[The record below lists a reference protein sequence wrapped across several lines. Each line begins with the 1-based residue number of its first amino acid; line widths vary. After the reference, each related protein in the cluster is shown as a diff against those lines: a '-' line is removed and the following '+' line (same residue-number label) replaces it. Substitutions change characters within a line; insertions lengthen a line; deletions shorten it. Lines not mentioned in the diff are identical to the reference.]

1 MNNTDISK
9 QLADAN
15 TLHPISSCHESAFPN
30 DIADSS
36 NYAKSQ
42 LLRRD
47 DGFETRDEAQEGGMK
62 SLFPYTLYTLLE
74 DAERDGYE
82 SIVSWRPSGEAF
94 KVIKRDE
101 FMQQVVPRYFKQT
114 KYKSFIR
121 QLNTWGFSC
130 LQEDPD
136 RGSCKCFSCWV
147 CHY

>member
-15 TLHPISSCHESAFPN
+15 TLHHLSSSHQSAFPN
-30 DIADSS
+30 DIDSS
-36 NYAKSQ
+36 YDAESQ
-42 LLRRD
+42 LRRD
-47 DGFETRDEAQEGGMK
+47 DGSETQDEAEEGNMK
-62 SLFPYTLYTLLE
+62 SLFPYTFYTLLE

-94 KVIKRDE
+94 KVIQRDE
-101 FMQQVVPRYFKQT
+101 FMKQVVPRYFKLT

-121 QLNTWGFSC
+121 QLNIWGFSC
-130 LQEDPD
+130 LQEGPD

-147 CHY
+147 YYH